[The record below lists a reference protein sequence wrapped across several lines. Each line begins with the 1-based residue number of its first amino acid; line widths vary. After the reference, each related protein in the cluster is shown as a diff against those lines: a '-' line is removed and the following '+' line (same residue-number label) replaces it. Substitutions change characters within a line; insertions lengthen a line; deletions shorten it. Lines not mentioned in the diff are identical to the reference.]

1 MNVGD
6 SGLATA
12 ETCRISGADGLAL
25 TVDRYGDPAAPW
37 VILAHGGGQTRHAWG
52 GTAAA
57 LAARGWHAL
66 ALDMRGHGDSD
77 WSAQGDYRL
86 AAFAAD
92 LKAMSALAPAPP
104 VIVGASLGGMSGI
117 VAGGEVGMPLSAL
130 VLVDVTPRMEQAGV
144 DRIVSFMRAHMQS
157 GFGSAQEA
165 ADAIAAYLPHRPRPR
180 SLAGLRKNLRRRDDG
195 RLYWHWDP
203 VFMESSNRNMED
215 RDPERLYAA
224 AANVKRPILLV
235 RGKLSQ
241 LVSPAVA
248 REFVERVPEAR
259 FVDVSKADHMVA
271 GDDND
276 SFTAAVLSF
285 LESLPAGAAPTA

>member
-1 MNVGD
+1 MNDGM
-6 SGLATA
+6 AAA
-12 ETCRISGADGLAL
+12 ETVRVAGADGLTL
-25 TVDRYGDPAAPW
+25 TVDRYGDPTSPW

-57 LAARGWHAL
+57 LARQGWHAL

-77 WSAQGDYRL
+77 WSAAGDYRL

-92 LKAMSALAPAPP
+92 LKVLSAASPSPP

-117 VAGGEVGMPLSAL
+117 VAAGEVGLALSAL

-144 DRIVSFMRAHMQS
+144 DHIVSFMRAHMYT
-157 GFGSAQEA
+157 GFGSADEA
-165 ADAIAAYLPHRPRPR
+165 ADAIAAYLPHRRRPR
-180 SLAGLRKNLRRRDDG
+180 NLAGLRKNLRRRDNG

-203 VFMESSNRNMED
+203 VFMEESNRNMED
-215 RDPERLYAA
+215 RDPDRLYAA
-224 AANVKRPILLV
+224 AKNVNCPILLV

-248 REFVERVPEAR
+248 EEFVATVPDAR
-259 FVDVSKADHMVA
+259 FVDVSEADHMVA

-276 SFTAAVLSF
+276 TFTVAVLNF
-285 LESLPAGAAPTA
+285 LEALPAEHDG